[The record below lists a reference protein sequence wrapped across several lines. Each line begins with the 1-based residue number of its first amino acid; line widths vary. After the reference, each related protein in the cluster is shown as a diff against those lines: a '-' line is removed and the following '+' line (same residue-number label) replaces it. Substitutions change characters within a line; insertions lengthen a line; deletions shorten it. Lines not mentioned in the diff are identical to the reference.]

1 MAGVQPKLTAYG
13 SPSVRTV
20 TGWTI
25 FFLVFLRVAIGWH
38 FLYEGAWKLQQPDW
52 RATGYLANSSGPFR
66 PFFRAMID
74 DSDGFDRLGIMDI
87 KRDENTG
94 KVVDV
99 TLDPQNM
106 YDRMDERAKVA
117 IDHYGLT
124 PEQQKVYPAFVERKK
139 HGIQDDL
146 NVKTLFSVLEAKKKE
161 EAKKLRGWVPP
172 EKKEGDKEERPP
184 ENAQQFYELMKA
196 YEKNKAEGKPV
207 DTAPIKALVQA
218 VFDDLDKVVGEH
230 QLPEQ
235 TKEGDLPPMQIV
247 PAGAKADDLGWLT
260 ASYLNGLLDKRYNQL
275 RDHYKL
281 DGNKYAADP
290 GKLQELKATIELNHQ
305 SSYGWRYRDQKKI
318 GGDRDPNNVAKL
330 FAGADYKL
338 AVIDY
343 VDLCD
348 SIDKVEQD
356 ERKTVGRPAID
367 FDSERLDFDYQKRNT
382 SRLALLSRIEIPLK
396 DIDPKRMQTFGEQV
410 GVVLTQ
416 EQLSAGAL
424 PPEKSQTWLVDW
436 SNMICLTAIGV
447 CLILGLFTRLAALG
461 GVGMLAMF
469 YFCMPPW
476 PGLEANMTAEGHAL
490 IVNKNMVEAIALLVI
505 ATSHVGRWWGLD
517 GILGARKMR
526 RVAVEMDEAAAEAE
540 AATATA

>member
-1 MAGVQPKLTAYG
+1 MAGVQPKLTACC

-25 FFLVFLRVAIGWH
+25 FFLVLLRVAIGWH
-38 FLYEGAWKLQQPDW
+38 FLYEGAWKLDQPDW

-66 PFFRAMID
+66 PLFRAMIED
-74 DSDGFDRLGIMDI
+74 VDGFDRLGITEVI
-87 KRDENTG
+87 HSEETG

-99 TLDPQNM
+99 KLDPQNM

-124 PEQQKVYPAFVERKK
+124 PEQQKVYLAFVERKK

-146 NVKTLFSVLEAKKKE
+146 TV
-161 EAKKLRGWVPP
+161 
-172 EKKEGDKEERPP
+172 
-184 ENAQQFYELMKA
+184 
-196 YEKNKAEGKPV
+196 
-207 DTAPIKALVQA
+207 KALLAGDLSDPA
-218 VFDDLDKVVGEH
+218 VTLAKTRAIFDDLDEAAKEH
-230 QLPEQ
+230 LIEEQ
-235 TKEGDLPPMQIV
+235 KGKPDLAEALEIV
-247 PAGAKADDLGWLT
+247 PDGAKPDKLDWLT
-260 ASYLNGLLDKRYNQL
+260 ASYLNSLLDKRYDQL
-275 RDHYKL
+275 RKYYAL
-281 DGNKYAADP
+281 DESKYADDP
-290 GKLQELKATIELNHQ
+290 AKLQVLKAKIELNHQ
-305 SSYGWRYRDQKKI
+305 SSYGWRYREQKKI
-318 GGDRDPNNVAKL
+318 GGDRDPNNVDKL
-330 FAGADYKL
+330 FANPDYKT

-343 VDLCD
+343 ADLCYY
-348 SIDKVEQD
+348 IDKAEND
-356 ERKTVGRPAID
+356 GRRSVGRPAID

-382 SRLALLSRIEIPLK
+382 ARLAILSRIEIPLK
-396 DIDPKRMQTFGEQV
+396 DIDPKRMQTFGEQI

-416 EQLSAGAL
+416 ERLAAGAL
-424 PPEKSQTWLVDW
+424 PPERSQTWLVDW

-447 CLILGLFTRLAALG
+447 CLVLGLFTRLAALG

-526 RVAVEMDEAAAEAE
+526 DVAAEMDEAAAEAE